1 MVIGKIGGV
10 KLRLNLLFLLLGLLY
25 SWLGYWPQI
34 LVAFSAVMLHELAH
48 LLTAHLLNVKIT
60 EVQLWPFGGQAQ
72 LEDYLALDPE
82 REILVAISGP
92 LFSLSLAGLSYF
104 SDIFQDP
111 SWKLVFVNINLLLG
125 GFNLLPALPLDG
137 GHVLQAVLARPL
149 GYRRANQCLTAL
161 GLFLGAGIGAAG
173 IYLGAQGSFS
183 SINLILVGA
192 FLFWAAYRERRMLGY
207 AFVRFL
213 VRKKK
218 ELAAAGFLPARH
230 LVATAQTPV
239 KVLLKSAAPANYLV
253 VLIVDDQNHITGM
266 KGEAELIELLLEK
279 GPLALLGNSM
289 F

>member
-10 KLRLNLLFLLLGLLY
+10 KIRLNILFLLLGLLY

-34 LVAFSAVMLHELAH
+34 LVIFSAVMLHELAH
-48 LLTAHLLNVKIT
+48 LLTAYLLKVKIA

-72 LEDYLALDPE
+72 LEDYLALEPE

-104 SDIFQDP
+104 TDIFQAS
-111 SWKLVFVNINLLLG
+111 SWKMVFVNINLLLG

-137 GHVLQAVLARPL
+137 GHILQAVLSRPL
-149 GYRRANQCLTAL
+149 GYRKANQCMTAL
-161 GLFLGAGIGAAG
+161 GLFLGVGIGAAG
-173 IYLGAQGSFS
+173 IYLGTAGFS

-213 VRKKK
+213 VRKKR
-218 ELAAAGFLPARH
+218 ELAAGGFLAARPR
-230 LVATAQTPV
+230 VATAATPV
-239 KVLLKSAAPANYLV
+239 KELLKSAAPANYLV
-253 VLIVDDQNHITGM
+253 VLIVDEQDRITGM
-266 KGEAELIELLLEK
+266 KSEAELIELLLEK
-279 GPLALLGNSM
+279 GPLVLLGDSL

>member
-34 LVAFSAVMLHELAH
+34 LVIFSAVVLHELAH
-48 LLTAHLLNVKIT
+48 LLTAHLLKIKIA

-72 LEDYLALDPE
+72 LEDYLALEPE
-82 REILVAISGP
+82 REILLAISGP

-104 SDIFQDP
+104 TDIFQAS
-111 SWKLVFVNINLLLG
+111 SWRMVFVNTNLILG

-137 GHVLQAVLARPL
+137 GHVLQAVLARVL
-149 GYRRANQCLTAL
+149 GYRRANQCMSAL
-161 GLFLGAGIGAAG
+161 GMFLGIGISAAG
-173 IYLGAQGSFS
+173 VYLGTAGFS
-183 SINLILVGA
+183 GINLILVGL

-218 ELAAAGFLPARH
+218 TLAAAGFLPARQ
-230 LVATAQTPV
+230 LVAAAATPV
-239 KVLLKSAAPANYLV
+239 KELLKSAAPANYLV
-253 VLIVDDQNHITGM
+253 VLVVDEQDHITGM
-266 KGEAELIELLLEK
+266 KSEAELIELLLEK
-279 GPLALLGNSM
+279 GPRALLGD
-289 F
+289 FLF

>member
-10 KLRLNLLFLLLGLLY
+10 KIRLNILFLLLGLLY

-34 LVAFSAVMLHELAH
+34 LVIFSAVMLHELAH
-48 LLTAHLLNVKIT
+48 LLTAYLLKVKIA

-72 LEDYLALDPE
+72 LEDYLALEPE

-104 SDIFQDP
+104 TDIFQAS
-111 SWKLVFVNINLLLG
+111 SWKMVFVNINLLLG

-137 GHVLQAVLARPL
+137 GHILQAVLSRPL
-149 GYRRANQCLTAL
+149 GYRKANQCMTAL
-161 GLFLGAGIGAAG
+161 GLFLGVGIGAAG
-173 IYLGAQGSFS
+173 IYLGTVGFS

-213 VRKKK
+213 VRKKR
-218 ELAAAGFLPARH
+218 ELAAAGFLPARQ
-230 LVATAQTPV
+230 LVATAATPV
-239 KVLLKSAAPANYLV
+239 KELLKSAAPANYLV
-253 VLIVDDQNHITGM
+253 VLIVDEQDRITGM
-266 KGEAELIELLLEK
+266 KSEAELIELLLEK
-279 GPLALLGNSM
+279 GPLVLLGDSL